1 MRLGKRLVWLQLL
14 SLGICPV
21 LAMTACS
28 NKQQAGIDTEEVSAG
43 EYAYEVHCGECH
55 EQPHP
60 DLLKQPPNLHG
71 VFSRKT
77 LPSGAPA
84 TDKQVRNTIIEGRGT
99 MPAFDK
105 RLSNDELD
113 ELVQYLHT
121 LK

>member
-1 MRLGKRLVWLQLL
+1 MRLGKWQVWLQLL
-14 SLGICPV
+14 SLGISPV

-28 NKQQAGIDTEEVSAG
+28 RQQQTGLDPQEVSAG
-43 EYAYEVHCGECH
+43 EYAYEVHCEECH

-71 VFSRKT
+71 IFSRKT

-105 RLSNDELD
+105 RLGNEELD
-113 ELVQYLHT
+113 ELVRYLHT

>member
-1 MRLGKRLVWLQLL
+1 MRLARWLVWLRLL
-14 SLGICPV
+14 RLGICLV

-28 NKQQAGIDTEEVSAG
+28 NKPQAGIDPEEVSAG
-43 EYAYEVHCGECH
+43 EYSYEVHCAECH

-71 VFSRKT
+71 TFGRKT

-84 TDKQVRNTIIEGRGT
+84 TDKQVRRTIIEGRGT

-105 RLSNDELD
+105 RLSNEELD
-113 ELVQYLHT
+113 ELVRYLHT

>member
-1 MRLGKRLVWLQLL
+1 MRLARRLVCLRPLP
-14 SLGICPV
+14 LGICLV

-28 NKQQAGIDTEEVSAG
+28 SKQQAGIDPEEVSAG

-105 RLSNDELD
+105 RLSNDEVE
-113 ELVQYLHT
+113 ELLQYLHT

>member
-1 MRLGKRLVWLQLL
+1 MRLGKRQVWLQLL

-28 NKQQAGIDTEEVSAG
+28 RQQQAGIDPQEVSAG
-43 EYAYEVHCGECH
+43 EYGYEVHCTECH
-55 EQPHP
+55 ERPHP
-60 DLLKQPPNLHG
+60 DLLKQPPNLHE
-71 VFSRKT
+71 VFMRKT
-77 LPSGAPA
+77 LPSGAPS
-84 TDKQVRNTIIEGRGT
+84 TDEQVRKTIIEGRGT

-105 RLSNDELD
+105 RLSNEELD

>member
-1 MRLGKRLVWLQLL
+1 MPLGKQLVWLQLL
-14 SLGICPV
+14 PLGICPV

-28 NKQQAGIDTEEVSAG
+28 RQQAGLDPQEVSAG
-43 EYAYEVHCGECH
+43 EYAYGVHCGECH

-71 VFSRKT
+71 IFSRKT

-105 RLSNDELD
+105 RLGNEELD
-113 ELVQYLHT
+113 ELVRYLHT

>member
-1 MRLGKRLVWLQLL
+1 MRPARRLVCLRLL
-14 SLGICPV
+14 PLGICLV
-21 LAMTACS
+21 LAMAACS
-28 NKQQAGIDTEEVSAG
+28 RQQQTGLDPQEVSAG

-55 EQPHP
+55 DQPHP

-71 VFSRKT
+71 IFSRKT
-77 LPSGAPA
+77 LPSGVPA
-84 TDKQVRNTIIEGRGT
+84 TDKQVGRTIIEGRGT

-105 RLSNDELD
+105 RLTNEELD

>member
-1 MRLGKRLVWLQLL
+1 MRLARRLVWLRLL
-14 SLGICPV
+14 PLVICLV

-28 NKQQAGIDTEEVSAG
+28 NKPQAEIDPEEVSAG
-43 EYAYEVHCGECH
+43 EYSYEVHCAECH

-71 VFSRKT
+71 TFGRKT

-84 TDKQVRNTIIEGRGT
+84 TDKQVRRTIIEGRGT

-105 RLSNDELD
+105 RLSNEELD
-113 ELVQYLHT
+113 ELVRYLHR

>member
-1 MRLGKRLVWLQLL
+1 MIRMALLVFYPFTVLTLL
-14 SLGICPV
+14 S
-21 LAMTACS
+21 CS
-28 NKQQAGIDTEEVSAG
+28 PTTTDQTSAATLRGEELYS
-43 EYAYEVHCGECH
+43 EHCAECH

-71 VFSRKT
+71 TFGRKT

-84 TDKQVRNTIIEGRGT
+84 TDKQVRKTIIEGRGT

-105 RLSNDELD
+105 RLSNEELD